1 MNAASAPGVSTPL
14 TWKEVRQRPKP
25 QDFTIDTIHPRVK
38 KVGDL
43 WEKMRKHKGTDLLAA
58 IEKLRK

>member
-1 MNAASAPGVSTPL
+1 VSTPL